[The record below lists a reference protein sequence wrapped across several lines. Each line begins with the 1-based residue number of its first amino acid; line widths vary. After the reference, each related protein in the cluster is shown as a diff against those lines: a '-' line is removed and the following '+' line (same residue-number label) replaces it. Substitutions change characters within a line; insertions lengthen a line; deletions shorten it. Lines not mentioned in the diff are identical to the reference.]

1 MKENQA
7 AKSVS
12 RNQDTTSTAEKIN
25 SSDLREVLDAEA
37 QLIEDSAVRDA
48 LLKKDVSNI
57 SIEDYYQ
64 DAGTATVDVKIGKD

>member
-37 QLIEDSAVRDA
+37 
-48 LLKKDVSNI
+48 
-57 SIEDYYQ
+57 
-64 DAGTATVDVKIGKD
+64 